1 MRRRE
6 FLTACG
12 CATLSLA
19 CRPRDAAPREPA
31 PRPPSAPAPA
41 PASASAQPE
50 QILEE
55 GESEFNHV
63 IVTQQGSLRMMYFET
78 DGEWKLQ
85 STYDLAAPDALHHEV
100 FQTMVS
106 GLLLQ
111 PAPRRM
117 CMVGLGGGQLSNYL
131 FRSLPELDIDVVDIC
146 PEVVR
151 LARKYFGVPD
161 DPRYRLH
168 VEDGRV
174 FVDHLE
180 PGSLDLLILDAYRG
194 HSIPKHLR
202 SQEFHTLCAA
212 RLSPAGVV
220 VANMHRRTPRYPI
233 DRATMATVYR
243 HVYRFAS
250 ADDVQTS
257 IVANMADAAATPT
270 QLHEAARELQP
281 RFDLDLI
288 SLAQRCRIDED
299 GWSPEMVVHDD
310 FERQQLDEAA
320 RAHNLSCDPR
330 CEGDR

>member
-1 MRRRE
+1 MQRRE
-6 FLTACG
+6 FLAACS

-19 CRPRDAAPREPA
+19 CRPRRAVLSAPKHPTDPA
-31 PRPPSAPAPA
+31 DPASSPAPA
-41 PASASAQPE
+41 PAE
-50 QILEE
+50 QILEQ

-63 IVTQQGSLRMMYFET
+63 IVTQQGSLRKMYFET
-78 DGEWKLQ
+78 DGDWKLQ

-100 FQTMVS
+100 FQTMVA

-131 FRSLPELDIDVVDIC
+131 FRNVPELELDVVDIC

-161 DPRYRLH
+161 DPRYR
-168 VEDGRV
+168 VTVDDGRV
-174 FVDHLE
+174 FVDRLE
-180 PGSLDLLILDAYRG
+180 PGSLDLLFLDAYRG

-212 RLSPAGVV
+212 RLNATGAV

-233 DRATMATVYR
+233 DRATMGAVYR

-257 IVANMADAAATPT
+257 IVANMAEAAATPM
-270 QLHEAARELQP
+270 QLHETARLLQP
-281 RFDLDLI
+281 RFDFDLI
-288 SLAQRCRIDED
+288 SLAQRCRTDES
-299 GWSPEMVVHDD
+299 GWAPEMVVHDD
-310 FERQQLDEAA
+310 FESQQLDEAA
-320 RAHNLSCDPR
+320 RAHNLSCAPR